1 MNHRTR
7 LPFAPIERE
16 VAAGFRP
23 ASSQELDTCTAGYV
37 ARRLHTSREVVYKW
51 RRTGLTV
58 AAADR
63 LACHLNLHPAILW
76 PEEWSEAA

>member
-7 LPFAPIERE
+7 LPFAPVEQT

-23 ASSQELDTCTAGYV
+23 ASMYEPEECTAGYV
-37 ARRLHTSREVVYKW
+37 ARRLHTSREMVYKW

-58 AAADR
+58 ATADR
-63 LACHLNLHPAILW
+63 LALHLALHPAILW
-76 PEEWSEAA
+76 PDEWSDAA

>member
-1 MNHRTR
+1 VDHRTR
-7 LPFAPIERE
+7 LPFDPVDRA
-16 VAAGFRP
+16 VAASFRHETEEC
-23 ASSQELDTCTAGYV
+23 AAGYV

-51 RRTGLTV
+51 RRNGLTV

-76 PEEWSEAA
+76 PDEWSTAA